1 MHVFFF
7 FFFEHLVVL
16 VATRVAYDVIQV
28 ILISDPSTDKSAVAM
43 DVGVGYFS
51 DPENVPGLAHFL
63 GA

>member
-1 MHVFFF
+1 
-7 FFFEHLVVL
+7 LVVL